1 MGGEKEK
8 NRKEQES
15 ENHSVYI
22 LQFPKGTLKSVGCN
36 TQDVIIVT
44 EMKLIKP
51 SIQTGE
57 TRVAADGLLP
67 RQDILSI
74 YVPV

>member
-1 MGGEKEK
+1 MKII
-8 NRKEQES
+8 
-15 ENHSVYI
+15 VYI